1 MHFGGVDVIN
11 RFSKLIL
18 SAEGSKF
25 PMKSLQNFDFTPIRG
40 SVKELATLRIGKD
53 GEGRSDKNVD
63 FAFEMTGDAKA
74 LIL

>member
-11 RFSKLIL
+11 RIRKLIL
-18 SAEGSKF
+18 SAEGSNF
-25 PMKSLQNFDFTPIRG
+25 PMKSLENFDFTPIRG